1 MSAKKYTWAELVGT
15 LIIPKDEISQNKY
28 KAAIEYCYNFY
39 CEDKNKFFTEAE
51 VKFITEEISDEA
63 AHKIQLAKNDL
74 EQQQIK
80 KDWPGVDA
88 YVNDLLNRGPYPG

>member
-1 MSAKKYTWAELVGT
+1 MSAKKYTWAELVGK
-15 LIIPKDEISQNKY
+15 LIIPKDELSQNKY

-39 CEDKNKFFTEAE
+39 CEDKNKVFTDAE

-74 EQQQIK
+74 EQQQLK
-80 KDWPGVDA
+80 KDWPGVDD
-88 YVNDLLNRGPYPG
+88 YVESLFKRGPYPG